1 MSRNGPRLGA
11 VVLATLAMLAA
22 GRSAHAANAIAFATW
37 DGGAADLVLGSPN
50 GVGAA
55 SGVAGLASSM
65 TGNPLLL
72 GSAWAHTGDWWS
84 LHLGDLAGVRIRV
97 EARDPATF
105 SPGISLWAIGD
116 ARFDGGTTS
125 FAGETSNAGFGTPHS
140 FNATGPL
147 GSDGTLWMQDGQGGN
162 AKELLG
168 YASSGP
174 SFAGDTGW
182 GESTLHGVHDLS
194 SDTYVASVSGLV
206 GDGFAELQLQGVASG
221 WYLIYVGG
229 TDHSKAGGLFDL
241 IVVPEPASAVLVA
254 LGLGVVARSRR
265 PRRAR

>member
-1 MSRNGPRLGA
+1 MGA
-11 VVLATLAMLAA
+11 RAGAIALATLALLAA
-22 GRSAHAANAIAFATW
+22 GRSAHAANAIGFATW
-37 DGGAADLVLGSPN
+37 DGDAADLVLDSMN
-50 GVGAA
+50 AVGTA

-84 LHLGDLAGVRIRV
+84 LYLGDLDGVRVRV

-105 SPGISLWAIGD
+105 SPGLSMWAIGD
-116 ARFDGGTTS
+116 ARFDGGTTG
-125 FAGETSNAGFGTPHS
+125 FGGETSNAGFGTPHS
-140 FNATGPL
+140 FNATSPL
-147 GSDGTLWMQDGQGGN
+147 GSAGTLWMQDGQGGN

-174 SFAGDTGW
+174 SFTGATGW

-206 GDGFAELQLQGVASG
+206 GEGFAELQLQGVASG

-229 TDHSKAGGLFDL
+229 TDHAKAGGLFDL
-241 IVVPEPASAVLVA
+241 LVVPEPASAALVA
-254 LGLGVVARSRR
+254 LGLAVVARSRR
-265 PRRAR
+265 TGRAR